1 MESLKCKLQGSKKK
15 KKKVDAKYVPEV
27 MREEL
32 HIAENQII

>member
-1 MESLKCKLQGSKKK
+1 MESLKCKLQGSK

-27 MREEL
+27 MREES